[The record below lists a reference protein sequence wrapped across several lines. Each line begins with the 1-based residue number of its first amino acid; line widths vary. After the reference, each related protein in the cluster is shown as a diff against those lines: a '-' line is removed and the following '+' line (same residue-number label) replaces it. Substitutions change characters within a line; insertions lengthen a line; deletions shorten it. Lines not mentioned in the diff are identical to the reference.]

1 MIYVWMDGR
10 DKWLLMTPTFTVCG
24 VLNKRQTQSGHI
36 EYRMQAIE
44 PVSYAVVDDG
54 QYKIR
59 EAWKFP
65 AGSVD
70 DAKIQA
76 EFRYRIW
83 REAYYASFRV

>member
-1 MIYVWMDGR
+1 MIYVWMDGIDR
-10 DKWLLMTPTFTVCG
+10 WMLMASDFTVCG
-24 VLNKRQTQSGHI
+24 VLSKRQTKSGHT
-36 EYRMQAIE
+36 EYHMKAIE
-44 PVSYAVVDDG
+44 PTSYITVDDG
-54 QYKIR
+54 QHKIR
-59 EAWKFP
+59 DAWKFP